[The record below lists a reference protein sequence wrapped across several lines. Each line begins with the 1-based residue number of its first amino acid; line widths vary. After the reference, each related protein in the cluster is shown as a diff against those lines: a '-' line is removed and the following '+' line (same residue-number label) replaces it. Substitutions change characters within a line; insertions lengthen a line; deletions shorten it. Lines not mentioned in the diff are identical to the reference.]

1 MRHLILLLGILV
13 AASFAAPATSW
24 AQSKKKQKNDEYFN
38 ESGSFKNKLW
48 YGGGFN
54 LGFGGSTGNSVFSV
68 GVSPMVGYKFI
79 DWLSVG
85 PRLSLNYTNQRVQ
98 IAPNVVAK
106 GNYVDYGIGVFS
118 RVKLLNVIFLH
129 GEYEYASQEFSTGF
143 VDRTTNKILTERL
156 WRDNAYAGVGYNAS
170 NGGFGFEIYGLYNFL
185 LPDNVVISPFT
196 LRFGVTYR
204 F

>member
-1 MRHLILLLGILV
+1 MRHLILLLGVLV
-13 AASFAAPATSW
+13 AASFAAPTSSW

-54 LGFGGSTGNSVFSV
+54 LGFGGVTGTSVFSV
-68 GVSPMVGYKFI
+68 GASPMVGYKII
-79 DWLSVG
+79 DWVSAG
-85 PRLSLNYTNQRVQ
+85 PRLSLTYTNERIQLSNNTVL
-98 IAPNVVAK
+98 K
-106 GNYVDYGIGVFS
+106 GNYVDYGLAGFARI
-118 RVKLLNVIFLH
+118 KLLNVMFLH
-129 GEYEYASQEFSTGF
+129 GEYEYASQEFYDGIDP
-143 VDRTTNKILTERL
+143 VNNKILTQRL

-196 LRFGVTYR
+196 IRFGVTYR